1 MRQNI
6 PQLASY
12 SGACIKT
19 YYVITVGRKEK
30 KIMHQAIES
39 ESDVISHNTRAALQ
53 GDAII
58 IL

>member
-1 MRQNI
+1 MTS
-6 PQLASY
+6 LLSA
-12 SGACIKT
+12 K
-19 YYVITVGRKEK
+19 KEK
-30 KIMHQAIES
+30 GHIHQAIES